1 MDFHELR
8 FTQIYNEISFE
19 KPNEPIRPDEI
30 YLGIELPVEK
40 KEK

>member
-30 YLGIELPVEK
+30 LLRHRVASGK